1 MGDYIKMLHV
11 WLSILDK
18 QPKKEIVQTRT
29 KEQRNLH
36 GIWVRTA
43 MLEPRAF
50 SDVINRASGLP
61 TPFFAFNYQFSYPH
75 PSESLSLVLPTSC
88 QHSATRAS
96 QS

>member
-1 MGDYIKMLHV
+1 MGDYIKMLRV

-36 GIWVRTA
+36 GIRVRT
-43 MLEPRAF
+43 MFEPRAF

-61 TPFFAFNYQFSYPH
+61 TPFFAYNYQFTYPH
-75 PSESLSLVLPTSC
+75 PSKSLSLVLPTSC
-88 QHSATRAS
+88 QHSATHAS